1 MRLTLLRRW
10 ITFSVTRHCLVHS
23 SFNIPKTSWSW
34 FILFVIARTWT
45 SLTEEMSFKSEKF
58 RENLLLSCSLKTAHN
73 LEFSFSYISVFASV
87 FITKEKFSDSH
98 TFFISLELSCCC
110 WIRTSDF
117 FNTTTRAI
125 LRVEAFSIL
134 NEMRWEQL
142 PRFTLVLNK
151 RNFSYFI

>member
-23 SFNIPKTSWSW
+23 SFNILKTSWSW

-117 FNTTTRAI
+117 FYNNSCHFTSWSIFNFKWDESSFLVSLRCSTREI
-125 LRVEAFSIL
+125 FHIS
-134 NEMRWEQL
+134 
-142 PRFTLVLNK
+142 FK
-151 RNFSYFI
+151 F